1 MMPIIIYLVFSK
13 KMWAKVQVTM
23 RRWTF
28 RMNPEIALLKVN
40 EKKLCFNCIN
50 VHANHLKSATN
61 TVNNDENVVTWI
73 MNRVQKSC
81 SSLNTS
87 LKIPL
92 IVLQYSVSGSAE
104 ILKKQVRTN
113 WSKIWVQK
121 IQNRHALVMRMQ

>member
-1 MMPIIIYLVFSK
+1 MNVPNEPRNCLVESEWK
-13 KMWAKVQVTM
+13 
-23 RRWTF
+23 
-28 RMNPEIALLKVN
+28 
-40 EKKLCFNCIN
+40 KKLCFNCIN

-81 SSLNTS
+81 SSLNTWLL

-104 ILKKQVRTN
+104 I
-113 WSKIWVQK
+113 
-121 IQNRHALVMRMQ
+121 

>member
-1 MMPIIIYLVFSK
+1 
-13 KMWAKVQVTM
+13 
-23 RRWTF
+23 
-28 RMNPEIALLKVN
+28 
-40 EKKLCFNCIN
+40 
-50 VHANHLKSATN
+50 
-61 TVNNDENVVTWI
+61 

>member
-1 MMPIIIYLVFSK
+1 MMPIIIYLFFSK

-28 RMNPEIALLKVN
+28 EWTQKLPCWKWMK
-40 EKKLCFNCIN
+40 KKLCFNCIN
-50 VHANHLKSATN
+50 VHANHSKSATN
-61 TVNNDENVVTWI
+61 IVNNNENVVTWI

-87 LKIPL
+87 LEIPL